1 MLFPTLYHEDLFDDA
16 FRRMAFPDH
25 SKFFQ
30 SFNQQQCM
38 KTDVHEDEQ
47 GWQLDIDMPGLKK
60 TDIQL
65 SLKDG
70 YMTISAQKQEEMKD
84 EQKGTCLR
92 RERWTGSMSRSF
104 YVGDDITEND
114 VKAKFEDGVLTI
126 KLPKKQQIEAPEQK
140 MIAIE

>member
-25 SKFFQ
+25 AKFFQ
-30 SFNQQQCM
+30 GFGDQCM
-38 KTDVHEDEQ
+38 KTDVHEDEK
-47 GWQLDIDMPGLKK
+47 GWQLDVDMPGLKK
-60 TDIQL
+60 SDIRL

-70 YMTISAQKQEEMKD
+70 YMTIAAQKKEEK
-84 EQKGTCLR
+84 EENQKGACLR

-104 YVGDDITEND
+104 YVGEDITEED

-126 KLPKKQQIEAPEQK
+126 KLPKKQQIAAPIEK
-140 MIAIE
+140 MIAIQ